1 MFAGLKTDN
10 ITGNQTH
17 NYPGFH
23 TEAASFL
30 STERKVYGVGTES
43 ANLDHASAGIS
54 YPAHVTFFKHNVW
67 GLEMVGNMDGIPATG
82 ARISVLPLKAK
93 RGSGG
98 PSRVIVSWNTGI
110 GVRCAADWTFI
121 LALTFLVILVKL
133 YPHHELI

>member
-10 ITGNQTH
+10 ITGKQTH

-23 TEAASFL
+23 TDAASFL

-43 ANLDHASAGIS
+43 VSLDNASGFKNF
-54 YPAHVTFFKHNVW
+54 PAHVAFFKHNVW
-67 GLEMVGNMDGIPATG
+67 GLEMVRNMDGIPATG

-98 PSRVIVSWNTGI
+98 PSRVIVTWNTDI
-110 GVRCAADWTFI
+110 GVRCGANLIYVFAVAFLAI
-121 LALTFLVILVKL
+121 LAVPTNI
-133 YPHHELI
+133 II